1 MEKKNILKI
10 LLVSVAVIGLIYL
23 IVDQFNKVGTT
34 EGKID
39 YYDLTAKIGT
49 GADSLSTN
57 WINSSYD
64 AFRAVLSDI
73 DIAKGMQ
80 GITGEESAELTSK
93 TDAIFKTAANSYFHH
108 SSWADSELSHIKH
121 IATYLHN
128 TSIVSIVDGY
138 YGAQNLIASSKACT
152 TTSAVDNCIE
162 KADSYNKAP
171 WTNCT
176 AIKDGLAQVRTNAM
190 ESYINRNLI
199 PICNRLA
206 NYKANYTYFDDF
218 DNDYQQVK
226 NGKTYLESKSYS
238 NSSFNSKY
246 SSIQYNNAANDLDPR
261 F

>member
-39 YYDLTAKIGT
+39 YFDLAAEIEA

-57 WINSSYD
+57 WINSSYA
-64 AFRAVLSDI
+64 AFRTLLSDI
-73 DIAKGMQ
+73 DIATGMQ

-93 TDAIFKTAANSYFHH
+93 TEALFKTVANSYFRH
-108 SSWADSELSHIKH
+108 SSWADTELNHIKH
-121 IATYLHN
+121 VATYLHN
-128 TSIVSIVDGY
+128 TGIVSIVDGY
-138 YGAQNLIASSKACT
+138 YGALNLIASSKSCT
-152 TTSAVDNCIE
+152 TTAAVDNCIA
-162 KADSYNKAP
+162 KAESYNKTP

-190 ESYINRNLI
+190 ESYINRSLI
-199 PICNRLA
+199 PICNRLI

-218 DNDYQQVK
+218 DKDYQKVK
-226 NGKTYLESKSYS
+226 NGKSYLDSKSFS

-246 SSIQYNNAANDLDPR
+246 SSIQYNDAANDLDPR